1 MKMKEIIAKEE
12 VAQELAR
19 QAIKKYEAAARE
31 AAYLKESSEREASE
45 RKETKLKVIRA
56 AKEKEKLEDALSGS
70 TPQYRKFLWDE
81 IVSATYLS
89 LKIKELEWEH
99 MEWCISALCITQLL
113 LLKFST
119 LLESAK
125 TSNSSKR
132 YGSILMV
139 YISSILSHING
150 LIYTLLSTIFLC
162 C

>member
-81 IVSATYLS
+81 IVSATS
-89 LKIKELEWEH
+89 
-99 MEWCISALCITQLL
+99 S
-113 LLKFST
+113 FS
-119 LLESAK
+119 EDQRIGMGA
-125 TSNSSKR
+125 
-132 YGSILMV
+132 YGMV
-139 YISSILSHING
+139 YKCTLHHTTVVVKVLHSPGISQNKQFHQEVWKHSYG
-150 LIYTLLSTIFLC
+150 VYF
-162 C
+162 